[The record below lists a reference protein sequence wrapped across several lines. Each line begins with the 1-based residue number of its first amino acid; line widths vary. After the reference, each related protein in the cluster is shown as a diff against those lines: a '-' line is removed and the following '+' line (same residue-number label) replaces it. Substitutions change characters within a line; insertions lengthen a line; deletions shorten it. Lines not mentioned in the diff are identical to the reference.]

1 MIWSHVL
8 PTFMQQLRK
17 CKKES
22 NRWAIFNAKNV
33 SRSSSIRILRVAKSW
48 WPRAAPVAK
57 SRIIVS
63 TRPPIYPLSTHTD
76 HFRNVH
82 MRVVWTY
89 EMESIMCID
98 FSYIVRSIFY
108 LVGVGS
114 KLKESQTWQNAMTMQ
129 SEMKCWM
136 LHNFYKLQVPISLSE
151 NTSHHFFKQWCFF
164 KLGK

>member
-1 MIWSHVL
+1 MTSWDDPQFLDGCSFELLMISSWWRKKLKRYTEELPLVTSMCNGGDPIKFLNNRLRPTKWYEVMYIL

-63 TRPPIYPLSTHTD
+63 TRPPIYPLSPHMD
-76 HFRNVH
+76 HFRNVD

-98 FSYIVRSIFY
+98 FSY
-108 LVGVGS
+108 
-114 KLKESQTWQNAMTMQ
+114 T
-129 SEMKCWM
+129 
-136 LHNFYKLQVPISLSE
+136 
-151 NTSHHFFKQWCFF
+151 
-164 KLGK
+164 